1 MLAARRFRLGKQKML
16 DFLDELGEASGEGVT
31 LYLPP
36 GLAPG
41 EVNKSLGSTF
51 EPQGIPPELSELVA
65 ASKQGAIIFWGPSRK
80 CLVLPPFPVGEKRL
94 YESYD
99 IEGLRS
105 LLTHEFKVALV
116 LIRLGAYAIGVFQ
129 GQKLVGSKVGTG
141 LVHARHRQGGSSQA
155 RFARHREK
163 QIESFI
169 ARVCLH
175 VQDQLGPQAQTLDYM
190 AYGGARTTI
199 LLLRKQCHFLG
210 QFDGRTLPP
219 LLDIP
224 EPRRAVLETAIG
236 RVWASNLVEWQDTE
250 TLTQK

>member
-1 MLAARRFRLGKQKML
+1 MLAARRFRLGRQRML
-16 DFLDELGEASGEGVT
+16 AFLGELREASGEGVS

-41 EVNKSLGSTF
+41 EVNKSLGKTVDL
-51 EPQGIPPELSELVA
+51 QGMPPELSESAV
-65 ASKQGAIIFWGPSRK
+65 ASKQGAIIFWGSSRK
-80 CLVLPPFPVGEKRL
+80 CLIAPPFPIAEKRF
-94 YESYD
+94 YQDYA

-105 LLTHEFKVALV
+105 MLAHDYKVALI
-116 LIRLGAYAIGVFQ
+116 LIRLGAYAIGVYQ
-129 GQKLVGSKVGTG
+129 GQELVGSKAGTG

-163 QIESFI
+163 QIEYFLN
-169 ARVCLH
+169 RVCGH
-175 VQDQLGPQAQTLDYM
+175 VREQIEPHLQTLDYVT
-190 AYGGARTTI
+190 YGGARTTI

-224 EPRRAVLETAIG
+224 EPRKAVLETAID
-236 RVWASNLVEWQDTE
+236 RVWASSLMEWRDNE
-250 TLTQK
+250 ILT

>member
-1 MLAARRFRLGKQKML
+1 MLAARRFRLGKQRML
-16 DFLDELGEASGEGVT
+16 DFLDELKEPSGEGVS

-36 GLAPG
+36 GLGPG
-41 EVNKSLGSTF
+41 EVNKWLGQTLDL
-51 EPQGIPPELSELVA
+51 QGIPPELSEFAV

-80 CLVLPPFPVGEKRL
+80 CLITPPFPVEEKRF
-94 YESYD
+94 YRNYD

-105 LLTHEFKVALV
+105 MLTHDYKVALI
-116 LIRLGAYAIGVFQ
+116 LIRLGAYAIGVYQ

-141 LVHARHRQGGSSQA
+141 LVHARHKQGGSSQA

-163 QIESFI
+163 QIGYFMT
-169 ARVCLH
+169 RVCGH
-175 VQDQLGPQAQTLDYM
+175 VRDQIEPHLQTLDYVT
-190 AYGGARTTI
+190 YGGARTTI

-224 EPRRAVLETAIG
+224 EPRKAVLDTAID
-236 RVWASNLVEWQDTE
+236 RVWASSVMEWRDNE
-250 TLTQK
+250 ILT